1 MPKRNVLI
9 PLDGSDFSRQ
19 IVKVVRNFFEPDDVD
34 LILFRAAFPPVLPS
48 ESSPADIFAGGM
60 PLTGSYEVYNRALD
74 STYAALD
81 QEREQFRAQ
90 LAEELAPDVQR
101 LRDAGYSVR
110 CQVEYGEPAQCIVD
124 YVVDTHVDMVAM
136 ATHGRGGL
144 GRLVMG
150 SVAERVLRS
159 VSVPVLLMRPEV
171 QAMNAD
177 RPTAGA
183 SLARSLG
190 RGGSIRIAAA
200 TDGSPSAQHA
210 MEVAAGIACA
220 LGTQLTAY
228 VIASDKQTSAQ
239 AQKIMRDANALM
251 QGCSPRP
258 NFVPLVGFTDEVLLQ
273 QLEKQP
279 QDMLVIGPFHDR
291 GAGSHSAIGP
301 AAQRLVQQT
310 ETSVLVVK
318 EHRTTFKRVL
328 VCADVDDA
336 NAVTVGAQ
344 FASLLKANLYVAHI
358 IAPSA
363 AGYLSAG
370 HGQELSLDQALAQ
383 DTHLST
389 VIRDWL
395 ERLAAEGFDR
405 SVLHLHRGTMP
416 EGALELAHSGRHD
429 LIVVGSRS
437 SAGHFVGS
445 AANSLVRYAEAS
457 VLLVRSREA

>member
-1 MPKRNVLI
+1 
-9 PLDGSDFSRQ
+9 
-19 IVKVVRNFFEPDDVD
+19 
-34 LILFRAAFPPVLPS
+34 
-48 ESSPADIFAGGM
+48 M
-60 PLTGSYEVYNRALD
+60 PLAGSYEVYNRALD
-74 STYAALD
+74 TTYAALD
-81 QEREQFRAQ
+81 QEREEFRKQ
-90 LAEELAPDVQR
+90 LAEELASDVQK
-101 LRDAGYSVR
+101 LRDAGYTVR

-171 QAMNAD
+171 QTSPAD
-177 RPTAGA
+177 KPSAGA

-190 RGGSIRIAAA
+190 RGGNIRIAAA

-210 MEVAAGIACA
+210 MVMAASLTCR

-228 VIASDKQTSAQ
+228 VVASDRQTSAQ
-239 AQKIMRDANALM
+239 AQKIMRDANAIM
-251 QGCSPRP
+251 QQCTPRP
-258 NFVPLVGFTDEVLLQ
+258 NFVPLVGYTDDVLLQ

-279 QDMLVIGPFHDR
+279 QDLLVIGPFHDR
-291 GAGSHSAIGP
+291 GAGSQSAIGP

-310 ETSVLVVK
+310 QTSVLVVK
-318 EHRTTFKRVL
+318 GHRSTFKRVL

-336 NAVTVGAQ
+336 AAITVGAQ
-344 FASLLKANLYVAHI
+344 FAALLKAQLYVAHI

-370 HGQELSLDQALAQ
+370 RGQDLSLDQALAQ
-383 DTHLST
+383 GTRLST
-389 VIRDWL
+389 VLGEWL
-395 ERLAAEGFDR
+395 QRLAAEGFDR

-416 EGALELAHSGRHD
+416 EGALELSHSGHHD

-437 SAGHFVGS
+437 TPGHFVGS
-445 AANSLVRYAEAS
+445 AANSLVRYAESS
-457 VLLVRSREA
+457 VLLVRSRDA